1 MLINVYLWK
10 SEKAKQTR
18 VALVVQK
25 YILELIKYSGCFV
38 YTGKCL
44 REEKNHLL
52 DKSEGKCN
60 IRKLFLRNRE
70 IPTLRRIEH
79 ILEYP
84 LVISSLWSEWLK

>member
-18 VALVVQK
+18 VALIVRK

-44 REEKNHLL
+44 REEKTITLWINQ
-52 DKSEGKCN
+52 
-60 IRKLFLRNRE
+60 RE
-70 IPTLRRIEH
+70 NA
-79 ILEYP
+79 ILENFFWELEEYQHY
-84 LVISSLWSEWLK
+84 IE